1 MSSFVW
7 SETLLLLWFLF
18 LDTRAWPE
26 GSYERG
32 STLLSVHLPYS
43 LSVLLSVRKFSQ
55 NWLICFFLTL
65 GMVLGAHIW
74 LHVTE
79 QDFFEKWMMS
89 KMVKKGQ
96 KTRFFVLFKNIKSLI
111 LSAIGVNRKL
121 LWSFK
126 ILGKLHA
133 WEKCVSQ
140 VMAKNGFW
148 RIRFQYSLIVNI
160 TLIDWYLTLI
170 FGM

>member
-1 MSSFVW
+1 
-7 SETLLLLWFLF
+7 
-18 LDTRAWPE
+18 
-26 GSYERG
+26 
-32 STLLSVHLPYS
+32 
-43 LSVLLSVRKFSQ
+43 
-55 NWLICFFLTL
+55 
-65 GMVLGAHIW
+65 MVLGAHIW

-79 QDFFEKWMMS
+79 HDFFEKRMMS

-96 KTRFFVLFKNIKSLI
+96 KTRFFILFKNIKSLI
-111 LSAIGVNRKL
+111 LSGIGVNRKL
-121 LWSFK
+121 FWSFK

-160 TLIDWYLTLI
+160 TLID
-170 FGM
+170 